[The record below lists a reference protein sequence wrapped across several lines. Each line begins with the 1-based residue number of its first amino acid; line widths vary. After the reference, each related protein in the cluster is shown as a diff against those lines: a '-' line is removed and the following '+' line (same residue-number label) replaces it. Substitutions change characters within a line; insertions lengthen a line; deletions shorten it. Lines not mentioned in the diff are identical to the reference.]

1 MRPAD
6 KSKCIHV
13 LLSLVELKER
23 TQCPLGIIYVC
34 SREGSV
40 EVLYLG
46 VPSAKLVLLVRQ
58 MPQSEVNV
66 WVAGASAYVTG
77 MNTTASVRMLRPF
90 VAQQMSHLVGTG
102 DVSVEM
108 QSGCSR
114 ISLLGHQCTTYH
126 CPFCIL
132 VQIGLSVVC
141 PGILASPLIL
151 RNVSTSLGKRRHLV
165 KVLLSLVT
173 LDVFADGSLSF
184 CFMSL
189 MGWVILIQCKVFLN
203 GSIMPSS
210 TGCCPYYLT
219 PILSWA
225 SLEPSLLPLS
235 RMVCPTAITKTFL
248 SCPVTGTPASVPYS
262 MSGVFVYVMMAE
274 LGSLGPHV
282 IRALKKVFK

>member
-23 TQCPLGIIYVC
+23 TQWPLGIIYVC

-132 VQIGLSVVC
+132 VQIGLSVYSLPRH
-141 PGILASPLIL
+141 PGIPFDSQECLHLFGEA
-151 RNVSTSLGKRRHLV
+151 STSGQGVTVTGHLGRFCGRV
-165 KVLLSLVT
+165 SLVLFHVT
-173 LDVFADGSLSF
+173 HGLGDLNSVQGFSEWKHYAQLD
-184 CFMSL
+184 
-189 MGWVILIQCKVFLN
+189 WVL
-203 GSIMPSS
+203 P
-210 TGCCPYYLT
+210 
-219 PILSWA
+219 
-225 SLEPSLLPLS
+225 LLPNAN
-235 RMVCPTAITKTFL
+235 P
-248 SCPVTGTPASVPYS
+248 
-262 MSGVFVYVMMAE
+262 E
-274 LGSLGPHV
+274 LGQS
-282 IRALKKVFK
+282 RALSTPFISHGLPNCYYEDFFVLPCDRNSRICALLDEWGFCVRDDG